1 MSRIGKLI
9 IKVPLDVE
17 VIYLNSEIRIS
28 GPLGKLTQ
36 RIPNLL
42 KIQYYNRTLSI
53 SPKRNDRRSLELH
66 GLYRSLI
73 YNMVIGVSKNFTI
86 TLMLQGVG
94 YRAVREQN
102 TLILYLGYSH
112 TIKLKIPK
120 EISLVVTKNTS
131 VKIISCNK
139 SKLGLFA
146 SKIRSFRPPEPYKG
160 KGIKYEN
167 EVVRRKIGKSGKK

>member
-9 IKVPLDVE
+9 IKIPLDVQI
-17 VIYLNSEIRIS
+17 IYLNSELRIS
-28 GPLGKLTQ
+28 GPLGKLSQ
-36 RIPNLL
+36 QIPNLL
-42 KIQYYNRTLSI
+42 EINCYNRILNI

-73 YNMVIGVSKNFTI
+73 YNMVLGVSKNFTI
-86 TLMLQGVG
+86 TLILQGVG
-94 YRAVREQN
+94 YRAIREQN
-102 TLILYLGYSH
+102 ILILYLGYSH
-112 TIKLKIPK
+112 TIKLRIPK
-120 EISLVVTKNTS
+120 EISLIVTKNTTL
-131 VKIISCNK
+131 KITSCDK

-167 EVVRRKIGKSGKK
+167 EIVRRKIGKSGKK